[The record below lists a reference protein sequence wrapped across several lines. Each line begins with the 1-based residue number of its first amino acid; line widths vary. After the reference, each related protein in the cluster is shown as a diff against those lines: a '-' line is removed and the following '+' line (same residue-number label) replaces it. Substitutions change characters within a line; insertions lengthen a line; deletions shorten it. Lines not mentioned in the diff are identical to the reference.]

1 MNSSELDS
9 FKNRFYEQL
18 IEKRNISEE
27 KVDKE
32 ILDAASKTKIDSD
45 NSYKVFVYMGTYA
58 VQKINGY
65 SREHLTYDDNL
76 SASYKMYF
84 DIETDE
90 MYKVSLENVSSF
102 EQDYNVIHMP
112 VEMQNYQLYYKN
124 FLKAKKEFFKGILS
138 DSPDVV
144 VKKLKNEKTGLK

>member
-144 VKKLKNEKTGLK
+144 VKKLKNEKKGLK

>member
-45 NSYKVFVYMGTYA
+45 NSYKVFFYMGTYE
-58 VQKINGY
+58 VEKINGFT
-65 SREHLTYDDNL
+65 REHITYDDNL
-76 SASYKMYF
+76 SASYKLFY
-84 DIETDE
+84 DIETEDK
-90 MYKVSLENVSSF
+90 YKISLDRVKEF
-102 EQDYNVIHMP
+102 EQNYDIIYMP
-112 VEMQNYQLYYKN
+112 VKMQNYYLYYMN

-138 DSPDVV
+138 ESPDIV
-144 VKKLKNEKTGLK
+144 VKKLKKGLK

>member
-65 SREHLTYDDNL
+65 SREHITYDDNL
-76 SASYKMYF
+76 SASYKLFY
-84 DIETDE
+84 DIETEDK
-90 MYKVSLENVSSF
+90 YKISLDRVKEF
-102 EQDYNVIHMP
+102 EQNYDIIYMP
-112 VEMQNYQLYYKN
+112 VKMQNYYLYYMN

-138 DSPDVV
+138 ESPDIV
-144 VKKLKNEKTGLK
+144 VKKLKKGLK

>member
-1 MNSSELDS
+1 
-9 FKNRFYEQL
+9 
-18 IEKRNISEE
+18 
-27 KVDKE
+27 
-32 ILDAASKTKIDSD
+32 
-45 NSYKVFVYMGTYA
+45 
-58 VQKINGY
+58 
-65 SREHLTYDDNL
+65 
-76 SASYKMYF
+76 
-84 DIETDE
+84 

-144 VKKLKNEKTGLK
+144 VKKLKNEKKGLK

>member
-1 MNSSELDS
+1 MTSSELDS

-144 VKKLKNEKTGLK
+144 VKKLKNEKKGLK